1 MRALQRFKLNACTA
15 QHIGDRAEQQ
25 DRVAI
30 FTGRRLP
37 GALMAVVADGMGG
50 RSGGRMASDQVIS
63 TAAQLFA
70 DASPHD
76 GSVRQL
82 LETIASEAH
91 TVIRL
96 SAMAEEKEP
105 HSTLCVLVL
114 FAGRATWAHAG
125 DTRLY
130 HFRRGVLLART
141 ADHTYAEQLRAEG
154 RLDELE
160 GAATRYRHVLVSAL
174 GINRTPDVEV
184 TETADLQVGDA
195 FLLASDGLWA
205 HFADDELGVVLDRL
219 PPREAANYLIEQ
231 ARQRAR
237 GRGDNLSLALV
248 RLEEPTSRLS
258 TRAPT

>member
-1 MRALQRFKLNACTA
+1 LQRFKINACTA

-37 GALMAVVADGMGG
+37 GALMAIVADGMGG

-63 TAAQLFA
+63 TAEQLFA
-70 DASPHD
+70 EASPHD

-96 SAMAEEKEP
+96 AALAEEKEP

-114 FAGRATWAHAG
+114 FGGRAAWAHAG

-130 HFRRGVLLART
+130 HFRRGALLSRT
-141 ADHTYAEQLRAEG
+141 ADHTYVEQLRAEG
-154 RLDELE
+154 RLEELE
-160 GAATRYRHVLVSAL
+160 GAASRYKNILVSAL
-174 GINRTPDVEV
+174 GINRAPHVEI
-184 TETADLQVGDA
+184 TETADLQVGDT

-205 HFADDELGVVLDRL
+205 YFVDEELGEVLDRL
-219 PPREAANYLIEQ
+219 PPREASNHLIEQ

-248 RLEEPTSRLS
+248 RLDE
-258 TRAPT
+258 APPRPRVAAPE